1 MIFPEGWVVQQIP
14 NFLLHTDLFSQEI
27 PTYVVVDST
36 RQDQPAVGSLVI
48 SRRKMKNHE
57 MEFIEPRPSQR
68 EFRRQWSLGL
78 SQVSRQTGAFV
89 EFTGP
94 SRAVIKFSLLDLN
107 NDILSEAEF
116 KVDRQR
122 KELEELF
129 THIFQYEDDEWV
141 DNEIWCVCFII
152 PDWSTDAYID
162 ILPEGSTLIA
172 PPPDEDERWRGLMDA
187 FGFSEEE

>member
-36 RQDQPAVGSLVI
+36 RQDQPEVGSLVI
-48 SRRKMKNHE
+48 SRREKKNNE
-57 MEFIEPRPSQR
+57 LEFIEPGPYQR
-68 EFRRQWSLGL
+68 EFRRQWSSFH
-78 SQVSRQTGAFV
+78 SQVGRQTGAFV

-94 SRAVIKFSLLDLN
+94 SRSVIKFSLLDLN